1 MCWSKRRHQVLP
13 NCKKQ
18 GTQTRTL
25 SCTTKGV
32 VKFTGTD
39 AMAGMAES
47 FDDLL
52 KNRNS
57 GHASYEIGCER
68 LETILEHAGVT
79 KIDLWS
85 LDVEGAEIHVLESMN
100 WEIPVVHVLIIERNP
115 GRRAIERL
123 LTKKGFT
130 YVREQRGILAYTV
143 QLVVMLQYQR
153 NFYF

>member
-1 MCWSKRRHQVLP
+1 M
-13 NCKKQ
+13 
-18 GTQTRTL
+18 
-25 SCTTKGV
+25 
-32 VKFTGTD
+32 
-39 AMAGMAES
+39 
-47 FDDLL
+47 
-52 KNRNS
+52 
-57 GHASYEIGCER
+57 
-68 LETILEHAGVT
+68 T

-115 GRRAIERL
+115 GRPAIERL